1 MTAGTVTPYRPG
13 EQAGRDGF
21 AQLLRAEWTKF
32 RTVRGWVIGMTVAAL
47 VTAGLGLF
55 AAVGTSSSCQRTSGS
70 SGGPTRTGSAC
81 GTNTFP
87 VGPGGVPVDDSFYFV
102 RQPLTGNGSITVQ
115 VTSLTGLLPPA
126 NGNVPSNP
134 AAPVDTRSG
143 LVPWAKAGLIIK
155 NGTSQ
160 GSAYAAMMVTA
171 DHGVRM
177 QDNYTNDT
185 AGQPGAVSP
194 ASPRWLRLTRSGDT
208 ITGYDS
214 ADGTHWTQVST
225 VHLAGLSSTL
235 QAGLFATSPAYTVS
249 SQGFG
254 GGTNGSSLPSQA
266 TAVFDHVSRSGT
278 WPGGTW
284 TGDYIGAGDA
294 SGVGG
299 YHQAGG
305 RFIVTGSGDIAPV
318 IAGSGNEGDPD
329 ATLTNYLLGTFAG
342 LIAVIVVATMFI
354 TAEYRRGLIRITL
367 TASPRRGR
375 VLAAKAIVIGS
386 VTFVAGLVAA
396 AAGVIFGTQLSRHHG
411 TYVFPASWA
420 TELRVI
426 AGTAALLAVAAVLAL
441 ALGTVLRRS
450 AAAVALVIVVIV
462 LPYILGVASILPASA
477 SDWLL
482 RITPAAAFAV
492 QQAAPQYPQVTALY
506 TPTSGYFPLAPWAGL
521 AVLCAYAALA
531 LSLAVA
537 LLRRR
542 DA

>member
-1 MTAGTVTPYRPG
+1 MTAGTITPYRPAQ
-13 EQAGRDGF
+13 QAGRDGF
-21 AQLLRAEWTKF
+21 AQVLRAEWTKF

-47 VTAGLGLF
+47 VTLGIGLF
-55 AAVGTSSSCQRTSGS
+55 AAGGTSRSCQSTA
-70 SGGPTRTGSAC
+70 GGPVRTGAAC
-81 GTNTFP
+81 GPDFP
-87 VGPGGVPVDDSFYFV
+87 VGTGGEPVDDSFYFV

-126 NGNVPSNP
+126 NPN
-134 AAPVDTRSG
+134 APVGPNGPADTRPG

-214 ADGTHWTQVST
+214 ADGTHWTQVGA
-225 VHLAGLSSTL
+225 VHLAGLSSTV
-235 QAGLFATSPAYTVS
+235 QAGLFAASPQYTVV
-249 SQGFG
+249 SQNFG

-278 WPGGTW
+278 WPGGRW
-284 TGDYIGAGDA
+284 TGDYIGAGTDYA
-294 SGVGG
+294 PGIGG
-299 YHQAGG
+299 YHQAGD
-305 RFIVTGSGDIAPV
+305 RFTVTGSGDIAPV
-318 IAGSGNEGDPD
+318 VAGHGNDGDPD
-329 ATLTNYLLGTFAG
+329 TTLTDYLVGTFAG

-396 AAGVIFGTQLSRHHG
+396 AAAVIFGAQLSRHLG

-420 TELRVI
+420 TELRMI

-450 AAAVALVIVVIV
+450 AAAVTLVMVAIV
-462 LPYILGVASILPASA
+462 LPYILGVASVLPVSA

-492 QQAAPQYPQVTALY
+492 QQAAPQYPQVIALY
-506 TPTSGYFPLAPWAGL
+506 TPGSGYFPLAPWAGL

-531 LSLAVA
+531 LGLAVV

>member
-1 MTAGTVTPYRPG
+1 MSVGTVTPYRPG
-13 EQAGRDGF
+13 QQAGRDGF

-32 RTVRGWVIGMTVAAL
+32 RTVRGWVIGTLIAVL

-55 AAVGTSSSCQRTSGS
+55 AAGATSSLCQSTN
-70 SGGPTRTGSAC
+70 GGPARSGSAC
-81 GTNTFP
+81 ESNFP

-115 VTSLTGLLPPA
+115 VTSLAGLLPPA
-126 NGNVPSNP
+126 NGKPPSNP

-155 NGTSQ
+155 DGTSQ

-177 QDNYTNDT
+177 QDNYTNDM

-214 ADGTHWTQVST
+214 ADGTHWTQVGT
-225 VHLAGLSSTL
+225 VHLAGLSSTV
-235 QAGLFATSPAYTVS
+235 QAGLFAASPPYTVI
-249 SQGFG
+249 SQSFG
-254 GGTNGSSLPSQA
+254 GGSNGSSLPSQA
-266 TAVFDHVSRSGT
+266 TAAFDHVSRSGT

-284 TGDYIGAGDA
+284 TGDYIGAPDGP
-294 SGVGG
+294 GIGG
-299 YHQAGG
+299 YHQVGS
-305 RFIVTGSGDIAPV
+305 RFTVTGSGDIAPV

-329 ATLTNYLLGTFAG
+329 ATLTDYLVGTFAG
-342 LIAVIVVATMFI
+342 LIAMIVVATMFI

-375 VLAAKAIVIGS
+375 VVAAKAIVIGS

-396 AAGVIFGTQLSRHHG
+396 AAGVVFGVQLSRHQG
-411 TYVFPASWA
+411 RYVFPVSWA

-426 AGTAALLAVAAVLAL
+426 AGTAALLAVAAVLAV

-450 AAAVALVIVVIV
+450 AAAVTLVIVAII
-462 LPYILGVASILPASA
+462 LPYILGVASILPVSA

-482 RITPAAAFAV
+482 RITPAAAFAI
-492 QQAAPQYPQVTALY
+492 QQAAPQYPQVIASY

-531 LSLAVA
+531 LGLAVV